1 MIKEVN
7 GIVINSLR
15 IAAARTILPI
25 LALLGPRV
33 GIAEEQEGVLRVQT
47 SLYTRH
53 YSPDPE
59 HVNRQKLVNL
69 EWTLSEEQV
78 RRFDFLRAPDEPSSL
93 RNRVEWLAGGAYF
106 QNSFGQDSLY
116 GFVGGRYPVSVARD
130 LDVYFKLTAGF
141 LAGYRGE
148 YKDKIPFNNFGV
160 APAVL
165 PSVGIEYKR
174 FHLEVVPFGTA
185 GFMVNAGWR
194 F

>member
-1 MIKEVN
+1 MPSLTLH
-7 GIVINSLR
+7 SLR
-15 IAAARTILPI
+15 IAAVRATLPI
-25 LALLGPRV
+25 LALLGPTV
-33 GIAEEQEGVLRVQT
+33 SVAEEQEGVLRVQT
-47 SLYTRH
+47 SLYTQH

-78 RRFDFLRAPDEPSSL
+78 RRFDFLRAPDESSSL
-93 RNRVEWLAGGAYF
+93 RNRIEWLAGGVYF
-106 QNSFGQDSLY
+106 QNSFGQSSLY

-141 LAGYRGE
+141 LAGYRDE
-148 YKDKIPFNNFGV
+148 YKDKIPFNNLGV

-165 PSVGIEYKR
+165 PSAGIEYKR
-174 FHLEVVPFGTA
+174 LHLEVVPFGTA
-185 GFMVNAGWR
+185 GVMVNVGWR